1 MSKNKT
7 VIVSYFIIKKRIV
20 AEVYFS
26 KYLFTTLDK
35 NILLFVSFFFIL
47 YVCLLAFKKV
57 KATSYIDKQ
66 LVPFG
71 DILVELNQ
79 ETVFRF

>member
-1 MSKNKT
+1 MA
-7 VIVSYFIIKKRIV
+7 FE
-20 AEVYFS
+20 EV
-26 KYLFTTLDK
+26 
-35 NILLFVSFFFIL
+35 
-47 YVCLLAFKKV
+47 KV
-57 KATSYIDKQ
+57 TSYIDKQ